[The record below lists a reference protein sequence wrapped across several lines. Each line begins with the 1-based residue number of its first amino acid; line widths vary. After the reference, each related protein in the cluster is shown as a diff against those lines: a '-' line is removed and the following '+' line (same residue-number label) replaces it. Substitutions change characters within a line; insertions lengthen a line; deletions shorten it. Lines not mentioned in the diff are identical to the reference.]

1 MNYYGTISLTK
12 LGDWVRKHP
21 EQVKEVT
28 FRDGH
33 TEKMVNIDVRDRQQ
47 PSNYGDVAYI
57 SLYDKASGDKAYI
70 ADLKVSKY
78 AETATVP
85 QPAAETAVKAQQ
97 YMAAATQSA
106 PAPAPAP
113 TVFDVHPNSTAGD
126 DLPY

>member
-78 AETATVP
+78 AETATAP

-126 DLPY
+126 DLPF